1 MGFTNETT
9 QAELVD
15 EQRRA
20 IRSLDEK
27 RAFRRHLS
35 VYSVLNLAFWLSWAI
50 GGLREEWLAPWPLV
64 PTAGWGVFLLYRAHR
79 LGGRKAISR
88 GAMHRD
94 SVRVRQLD
102 LPALQDRLA
111 TRPVV
116 FTNSVGYRP
125 IRPFHLREI
134 IDARERD
141 VEEPIVLRYGRREHV
156 IDLRERRRER
166 ASIRSTVKTA
176 EADDTAKG

>member
-35 VYSVLNLAFWLSWAI
+35 LYSVLNLAFWLSWAI

-79 LGGRKAISR
+79 LGGRKAIGR
-88 GAMHRD
+88 RAIHRD
-94 SVRVRQLD
+94 AVRVRQLD

-111 TRPVV
+111 TRPIVL
-116 FTNSVGYRP
+116 TNSVGYRP

-141 VEEPIVLRYGRREHV
+141 VEEPIVLRDGRGEQI
-156 IDLRERRRER
+156 IDLRER